1 MISDPKQPLLLDVAA
16 GVARIRFNRPAALNA
31 IDVAMARA
39 FHDACQR
46 LQRASDIRVI
56 VLSGEGKAF
65 MAGGDLAGFH
75 ADLAAAPE
83 TARAMIEPLH
93 TGLAIMTE
101 LPQPV
106 IACLHGAVAGAGVS
120 IALACDLAIAADNTR
135 FALAYSRIGA
145 SIDAGC
151 SWSLPRIVG
160 LRKAMELSLLADP
173 LDASDALRLGLVNR
187 VVPAAA
193 LAIETEVWVQRLA
206 AGPTAAYGK
215 IKHLLRTSHATQ
227 LAQQFNAEQA
237 AFLACAASD
246 DFAEGLHA
254 FFEKRQAKFVGH

>member
-1 MISDPKQPLLLDVAA
+1 MISDPNQPLLLEIEA

-46 LQRASDIRVI
+46 LQREIGIRVI

-75 ADLAAAPE
+75 TDLAAAPE
-83 TARAMIEPLH
+83 TADAMIEPLH
-93 TGLAIMTE
+93 AGLAIMTE

-106 IACLHGAVAGAGVS
+106 VACLHGAVAGAGVS

-135 FALAYSRIGA
+135 IAPAYSRIGA
-145 SIDAGC
+145 SPDAGC

-173 LDASDALRLGLVNR
+173 LDAAEALRLGLVNR

-193 LAIETEVWVQRLA
+193 LATETEAWVRRLA
-206 AGPTAAYGK
+206 DGPTLAYGK
-215 IKHLLRTSHATQ
+215 IKQLLRASHATQ
-227 LAQQFNAEQA
+227 LVQQLSAERA
-237 AFLACAASD
+237 AFLACAATH
-246 DFAEGLHA
+246 DFAEGMNA
-254 FFEKRQAKFVGH
+254 FFEKRQANFRGR